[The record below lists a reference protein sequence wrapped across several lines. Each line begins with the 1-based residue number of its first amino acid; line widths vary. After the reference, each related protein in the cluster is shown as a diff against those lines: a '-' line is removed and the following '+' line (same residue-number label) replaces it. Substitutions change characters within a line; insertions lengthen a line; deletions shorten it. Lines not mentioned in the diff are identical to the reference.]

1 MFDTVKAV
9 TDQHPV
15 SAQSSG
21 SEECGSDSSPDF
33 QSRASKKH
41 IKITEINYRRNT
53 ESDFTEKI
61 QELDQAF
68 DYERDRHHWWSEPEL
83 SLLYGTPLYA
93 EATQS
98 QRQALNHLYWATQ
111 YNQTAATEANA
122 VLYNQ
127 VTAGVFAAMG
137 GYDVLCEELDLETAQ
152 ERHHIHAFHNIGY
165 RIKKALLGQSG
176 FNTSIQ
182 GKSVRG
188 GAGQPRSPKS
198 NQKNLTKNSI
208 KATGQAS
215 RSPVPFSRKSLSQ
228 STFQNSAF
236 RFLTHQLFLKEQTQ
250 FYSGYL
256 RTLDQKGEAI
266 PAQTTG
272 LLGQIAPR
280 SLLQLFT
287 LTCGSS
293 PFISCVF
300 FVTRFMA
307 NMLLKNYE
315 YRYVQYYRELEKKGE
330 FIPAPTAVSFNHL
343 MDEAFHTTTSQLIA
357 QDLYKDFAK
366 PSAYEKLVANL
377 TIYRAQ
383 QVGLRSLSG
392 GLPATF
398 RNDADF
404 LLPLYRLLQ
413 SPVFEMSST
422 DSLHWLRQCVCQEHD
437 GFHQNLAY
445 HQRLLSELRRH
456 FEPMDY
462 LWPVNREV
470 RVMVAGGSIDKAIA
484 ANTQAFEQFSKSIA

>member
-1 MFDTVKAV
+1 MFDTAKAV
-9 TDQHPV
+9 ATNQHPLPNQ
-15 SAQSSG
+15 SASS
-21 SEECGSDSSPDF
+21 ENFDASSLSDF
-33 QSRASKKH
+33 QNCASKKH
-41 IKITEINYRRNT
+41 IKITEINYRRNA

-61 QELDQAF
+61 QELDRAF
-68 DYERDRHHWWSEPEL
+68 DYERDRNYWWSEPEL

-93 EATQS
+93 EATQT

-137 GYDVLCEELDLETAQ
+137 GYDILCEELDLETAQ

-165 RIKKALLGQSG
+165 RTKKALLGQSG

-188 GAGQPRSPKS
+188 GAGQPRSPKALAKKS
-198 NQKNLTKNSI
+198 A
-208 KATGQAS
+208 KAAGSAS
-215 RSPVPFSRKSLSQ
+215 RSPVPSTRKSLSQ
-228 STFQNSAF
+228 STLQNSAF

-250 FYSGYL
+250 FYSSYL
-256 RTLDQKGEAI
+256 RDLDQKGEAI

-293 PFISCVF
+293 PFIACVF

-315 YRYVQYYRELEKKGE
+315 YRYVQYYRALEKKGE
-330 FIPAPTAVSFNHL
+330 FIPTPTAVSFNHL

-357 QDLYKDFAK
+357 QDLYKDFVK
-366 PSAYEKLVANL
+366 PSAYEKLMANV

-413 SPVFEMSST
+413 SPVFAMSGAEA
-422 DSLHWLRQCVCQEHD
+422 LHWLRQCVCQEHD
-437 GFHQNLAY
+437 GFYQNLTY
-445 HQRLLSELRRH
+445 HQRLLSDLRRH

-470 RVMVAGGSIDKAIA
+470 RVMVAGGSISKAIA
-484 ANTQAFEQFSKSIA
+484 ANTQAFEQFSRSVA